1 MYEGRNIPQRMGK
14 NWLVLIVHI
23 LLSVAISRQG
33 GFFGKLLL
41 NLDLVMNAASNVP
54 IVFP

>member
-1 MYEGRNIPQRMGK
+1 MYEGRNIPQCMGK